1 MASVICGTTGT
12 DPNSQSGVS
21 VFFIFSNYGISI
33 RTYFTLNGLAQV
45 VSPPLLVDDRLIDL
59 ARGQVVVSRK
69 PNVEETL
76 VVSQIKVHLASIVQY
91 KNLSCRAFALCD

>member
-1 MASVICGTTGT
+1 M
-12 DPNSQSGVS
+12 S
-21 VFFIFSNYGISI
+21 VFFISSNYGISI

-69 PNVEETL
+69 PNVEEAL
-76 VVSQIKVHLASIVQY
+76 VVSQIKVHLASIVQH
-91 KNLSCRAFALCD
+91 KHLSCRAFALCDRYNLKAWMMEQFLN